1 MPRFAANLTMLF
13 TELPMLERF
22 AAAADAGFQG
32 VEILFPYD
40 IPARDLSRAAIAAGL
55 EFVLMNTPPPNWAGG
70 PRGFAAE
77 PGREDRF
84 RSDFDRALR
93 FAEALRARHVHI
105 MAGYAE
111 GPDARA
117 TFTRNLAWAADRAPH
132 VSLMI
137 EPLNPMDQPGY
148 FLADFDLAAEIIAQ
162 VGAPNL
168 GLQFDSYHAQAC
180 GHRPPCPDRGRSRT
194 SRTDGRDDRLS
205 GLFRRPG
212 SIGLQGLGQRGIQS
226 PRLDR
231 AGSGL
236 VATDLKRSALTME
249 PDADQT
255 VKGSIAQGGT
265 GPAASTQGYR
275 HGSQHKGAVAM
286 NSIIYIVGL
295 VVVVLFILSFLG
307 LR

>member
-77 PGREDRF
+77 PGLEDRF

-93 FAEALRARHVHI
+93 FAEALRARHIHI

-168 GLQFDSYHAQAC
+168 GLQFDSYHAQLITGDAMAVWRRHA
-180 GHRPPCPDRGRSRT
+180 GIVRHIQIAGVPGRHEPT
-194 SRTDGRDDRLS
+194 GGMIDYPGFFAALDQS
-205 GLFRRPG
+205 GYKGWVSAEYNPRALTA
-212 SIGLQGLGQRGIQS
+212 QGLGWL
-226 PRLDR
+226 PW
-231 AGSGL
+231 
-236 VATDLKRSALTME
+236 T
-249 PDADQT
+249 
-255 VKGSIAQGGT
+255 
-265 GPAASTQGYR
+265 
-275 HGSQHKGAVAM
+275 
-286 NSIIYIVGL
+286 
-295 VVVVLFILSFLG
+295 
-307 LR
+307 